1 MALHMSKRRIVRFAR
16 EYGFDRAKRVGT
28 YNGYDVYS
36 PYMSSGANPIIGFP
50 HFILVKDNEIEMYV
64 DNDLKVM
71 DALCPTDDNLDED

>member
-1 MALHMSKRRIVRFAR
+1 MALQMSKRRIVKFAR

-36 PYMSSGANPIIGFP
+36 PYMSSGAVLTTGFP

-64 DNDLKVM
+64 DDDLKVM
-71 DALCPTDDNLDED
+71 DALYPTDDNPDED